1 MNVIYLATYF
11 KFWSKLKDHAHVSP
25 GHGLSPSAR
34 LRRVS
39 CQPSLL
45 LQEVISSSGAVLDY
59 CYDTAEELWC
69 QLTLKVSS
77 YTLMHTRVYPDILY
91 VL

>member
-1 MNVIYLATYF
+1 MNVTWQLISNFGTSLRI
-11 KFWSKLKDHAHVSP
+11 HAHVSP

-34 LRRVS
+34 LRRLS

-45 LQEVISSSGAVLDY
+45 LQEVISSNGAVLDY

-69 QLTLKVSS
+69 QITLKVSL
-77 YTLMHTRVYPDILY
+77 YTLMHTRVYPD